1 MHHPLALQSRL
12 TRAALALALVLCVA
26 VLDGWQC
33 PPVPAAAEAVFPG
46 SMATANT
53 AAGMDPSRL
62 KPVASGSI
70 PMPAGALAAHASSL
84 LPMPE
89 GHPAALLAFWF
100 AGDRESAPNV
110 QIAASQFDRATQT
123 WQPAR
128 YVVNRH
134 VMGQALGFGVR
145 RLGNPVAWL
154 DASNRV
160 HLFVVATGW
169 GGWAASRVLHL
180 VQSGPENRLSELS
193 FAPVRVLPLSWLW
206 NTSYLVRNA
215 PLPLADGGMVLPAHF
230 EIGSK
235 FPVALRFDGSGEF
248 LGMVRLSSRTHLLQP
263 TLLPQ
268 TPRHWIALMR
278 DTRPEGR
285 ITAVQ
290 TLDGGQHWSDLPD
303 LAETNPDAA
312 VVGLGLAAGHSVL
325 VHNTSPHSRELLDL
339 SASSDGLHW
348 SRLQAL
354 AHGGEGDEYSYPA
367 LAWADQSL
375 WVSYTDHRRSITWQ
389 RFSAAGKGAP

>member
-1 MHHPLALQSRL
+1 MLHPPALQSPL
-12 TRAALALALVLCVA
+12 HRAALAIALVLLVA
-26 VLDGWQC
+26 ALDGWLR
-33 PPVPAAAEAVFPG
+33 PTAPAAAEAVFSG
-46 SMATANT
+46 GLTTSNSV
-53 AAGMDPSRL
+53 AGVDPSQL
-62 KPVASGSI
+62 KPVAAGTI
-70 PMPAGALAAHASSL
+70 PMPEGALAAHASNL
-84 LPMPE
+84 LAMPA
-89 GHPAALLAFWF
+89 GHPAALTAFWF

-110 QIAASQFDRATQT
+110 QIAASQFERTTQA
-123 WQPAR
+123 WSPAR
-128 YVVNRH
+128 FVVNRH
-134 VMGQALGFGVR
+134 AIGQALGFGVR

-180 VQSGPENRLSELS
+180 VQTGPYNSLSELA

-230 EIGSK
+230 EIGTK
-235 FPVALRFDGSGEF
+235 HPVALRFDPSGQF
-248 LGMVRLSSRTHLLQP
+248 LGMVRLSQRDYLLQP

-268 TPRHWIALMR
+268 TPRQWVALMR
-278 DTRPEGR
+278 DTRHGGH

-303 LAETNPDAA
+303 LPETNPDAA
-312 VVGLGLAAGHSVL
+312 VAGLSLATGQSVL
-325 VHNTSPHSRELLDL
+325 VHNTSPHSRALLDL
-339 SASSDGLHW
+339 SASKDGLHW
-348 SRLQAL
+348 SRVQAL

-367 LAWADQSL
+367 LTWTDQSL
-375 WVSYTDHRRSITWQ
+375 WISYTDHRRSIAWQ
-389 RFSAAGKGAP
+389 RFAVDGKGTP